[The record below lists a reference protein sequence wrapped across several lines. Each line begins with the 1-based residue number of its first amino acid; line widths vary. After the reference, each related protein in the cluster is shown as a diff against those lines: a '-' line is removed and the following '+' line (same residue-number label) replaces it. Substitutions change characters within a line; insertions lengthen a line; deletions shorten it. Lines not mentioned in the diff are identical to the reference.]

1 MPDTTYII
9 EKDNSKPT
17 IILVGG
23 DSVGPR
29 GLRGEPG
36 YTPVKGVD
44 YWTQADQE
52 QIVDDVLA
60 ALPNS
65 DQEAF

>member
-1 MPDTTYII
+1 MADTVYTIV
-9 EKDNSKPT
+9 NSKGIPS
-17 IILVGG
+17 IVMVGG
-23 DSVGPR
+23 SSVGPR
-29 GLRGEPG
+29 GAQGEPG